1 MAKEDRIKAW
11 TPTMRDRAQSW
22 AQERLEAAG
31 MSRYKARQLASRFT
45 GGSGSIVGAA
55 DFVPFVGG
63 GMALEEGAGLLDEG
77 GESMKAGNVGGG
89 LLDVGLGA
97 MAIGGTVIPG
107 LGKVAKFGKKAA
119 REARIAKKVLGFS
132 KEGADEVGGEIAK
145 VVRKRGKRGKVAPD
159 ILRQQEMAEGQA
171 SVLRSVGRGEHLK
184 PDGSGGYVGAPRHI
198 TSGAGLG
205 NLRRELDSSFSE
217 GVETLRHADPDRVGT
232 WYDRAKAAQAAT
244 SEPYQLP
251 RTLDQH
257 AVYSAGVSPE
267 SELGFALKH
276 GNSRALGGNERA
288 YRGSGMR
295 TLDNAVAQGK
305 PTPLAFKVGEYRKKN
320 DPRLPNEGL
329 FGVNDFRAAQTFGY
343 TTPDGKPW
351 KAGVT
356 ATMHPFMDGETALA
370 VDRARGRA
378 VGGRTDWQGPHLQ
391 EVPWVTGKAEDL
403 YGRGK
408 KGRFKGPEGT
418 NQALREANNTFED
431 YLYKHAASGTH
442 EAIPGLS
449 TGHVPS
455 MLTADDAAKT
465 AYTDAG
471 RWDVAAP
478 EVSSGLLDDPLQ
490 AGIGAGPRDALYS
503 AAGFRQLPSVRATG
517 AYRNSA
523 GGLETNPMT
532 IARPLMDFPT
542 GGGGGRVDPSRAQA
556 MTAVERFRA
565 AIDAQEAGAWNL
577 PNTLDSVK
585 GKNSL
590 VLDTRGVPGGSAT
603 TGVMP
608 SGAQLDA
615 LTGLLDD
622 TGYGVTATSRG
633 ALMFPFDQ
641 GATPKDLQA
650 AMKKAGPGL
659 REVLPGASM
668 EKGVTSSGYVPGIG
682 KWGEDGIAPTAPFS
696 GEATSGLLDE
706 LAAAPPALTQN
717 LSESEGVRSIIR
729 QKIARDE
736 ALPGARRDI
745 QNMRSFMAEA
755 DWNKAVEMIRKGMK
769 PAAALAALGYSI
781 NSMAEEE

>member
-1 MAKEDRIKAW
+1 
-11 TPTMRDRAQSW
+11 
-22 AQERLEAAG
+22 
-31 MSRYKARQLASRFT
+31 
-45 GGSGSIVGAA
+45 
-55 DFVPFVGG
+55 
-63 GMALEEGAGLLDEG
+63 
-77 GESMKAGNVGGG
+77 
-89 LLDVGLGA
+89 
-97 MAIGGTVIPG
+97 
-107 LGKVAKFGKKAA
+107 
-119 REARIAKKVLGFS
+119 
-132 KEGADEVGGEIAK
+132 
-145 VVRKRGKRGKVAPD
+145 
-159 ILRQQEMAEGQA
+159 
-171 SVLRSVGRGEHLK
+171 
-184 PDGSGGYVGAPRHI
+184 
-198 TSGAGLG
+198 
-205 NLRRELDSSFSE
+205 
-217 GVETLRHADPDRVGT
+217 
-232 WYDRAKAAQAAT
+232 
-244 SEPYQLP
+244 
-251 RTLDQH
+251 
-257 AVYSAGVSPE
+257 
-267 SELGFALKH
+267 
-276 GNSRALGGNERA
+276 
-288 YRGSGMR
+288 
-295 TLDNAVAQGK
+295 
-305 PTPLAFKVGEYRKKN
+305 
-320 DPRLPNEGL
+320 
-329 FGVNDFRAAQTFGY
+329 
-343 TTPDGKPW
+343 
-351 KAGVT
+351 
-356 ATMHPFMDGETALA
+356 
-370 VDRARGRA
+370 
-378 VGGRTDWQGPHLQ
+378 
-391 EVPWVTGKAEDL
+391 
-403 YGRGK
+403 
-408 KGRFKGPEGT
+408 
-418 NQALREANNTFED
+418 
-431 YLYKHAASGTH
+431 
-442 EAIPGLS
+442 
-449 TGHVPS
+449 
-455 MLTADDAAKT
+455 
-465 AYTDAG
+465 
-471 RWDVAAP
+471 
-478 EVSSGLLDDPLQ
+478 
-490 AGIGAGPRDALYS
+490 
-503 AAGFRQLPSVRATG
+503 
-517 AYRNSA
+517 
-523 GGLETNPMT
+523 MT